1 MKKKKSTN
9 RNRAGYAHWYYIT
22 HKEKLMEKAR
32 KYYWKNRE
40 TILKYYKDQCIKKKK
55 KKNK

>member
-55 KKNK
+55 KKK